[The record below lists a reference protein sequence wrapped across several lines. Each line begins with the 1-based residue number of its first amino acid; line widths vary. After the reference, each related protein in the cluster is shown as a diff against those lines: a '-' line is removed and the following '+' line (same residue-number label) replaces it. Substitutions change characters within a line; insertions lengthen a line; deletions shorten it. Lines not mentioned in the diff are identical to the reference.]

1 MGGDRALNV
10 LSQYSSLPVL
20 DIVLMLLDVSL
31 VAYMFYRL
39 FLLIRGT
46 RAVPLL
52 NGLFVLAVGYVV
64 SSLLRLT
71 TVRFLLDKV
80 LIGAAVAIPVIL
92 QPELR
97 RALEHIGRG
106 RLLPANRTNSEEEE
120 EEILAAI
127 DQVVRAVEV
136 LGRSKTGALIVLERE
151 TPIGEFIDTGVQLDA
166 RISAQLLTNLFVE
179 NTPLHDGAV
188 IIRGARIAAASCWLP
203 LAEARE
209 VAQELGSRHR
219 AGIGITEQ
227 SDALSIIVSEEV
239 GTISVAQ
246 GGRLQRKLDEKM
258 LAELLK
264 GQWRRKSRG
273 ARFWHWGN
281 TSS

>member
-1 MGGDRALNV
+1 ML
-10 LSQYSSLPVL
+10 
-20 DIVLMLLDVSL
+20 LMVLDVSL
-31 VAYMFYRL
+31 VAYLFYRV

-52 NGLFVLAVGYVV
+52 NGLFILALGYLMA
-64 SSLLRLT
+64 SFLRLH
-71 TVRFLLDKV
+71 TVRFLLDKI

-106 RLLPANRTNSEEEE
+106 RLLPTNRTSTEEAE
-120 EEILAAI
+120 EEILASI

-136 LGRSKTGALIVLERE
+136 LGRAKTGALIVLERE

-166 RISAQLLTNLFVE
+166 QISAQLLTNLFVE

-188 IIRGARIAAASCWLP
+188 ILRGARVAAASCWLP
-203 LAEARE
+203 LAEQRV

-227 SDALSIIVSEEV
+227 SDALSIIVSEET
-239 GTISVAQ
+239 GMISVAQ
-246 GGRLQRKLDEKM
+246 GGRLQRPLDEKM
-258 LAELLK
+258 LTDLLK
-264 GQWRRKSRG
+264 AQWLRRKGRG
-273 ARFWHWGN
+273 SRFWHWG

>member
-1 MGGDRALNV
+1 ML
-10 LSQYSSLPVL
+10 
-20 DIVLMLLDVSL
+20 LMVLDVSL
-31 VAYMFYRL
+31 VAYLFYRL

-52 NGLFVLAVGYVV
+52 NGLFILASGYAAA
-64 SSLLRLT
+64 SFLRLH
-71 TVRFLLDKV
+71 TVRFLLDKI

-97 RALEHIGRG
+97 RALEHLGRG
-106 RLLPANRTNSEEEE
+106 SFLSNRTSTEEEE
-120 EEILAAI
+120 EEVLGAI
-127 DQVVRAVEV
+127 DQIVRAVEV
-136 LGRSKTGALIVLERE
+136 LGRAKTGALIVLERE

-188 IIRGARIAAASCWLP
+188 IVRGARVAAASCWLP
-203 LAEARE
+203 LAEARV

-227 SDALSIIVSEEV
+227 SDALSIIVSEET

-246 GGRLQRKLDEKM
+246 GGKLQRPLDEKM
-258 LAELLK
+258 LTDLLK
-264 GQWRRKSRG
+264 SQWLRRKSRAKG
-273 ARFWHWGN
+273 FWHWG

>member
-1 MGGDRALNV
+1 MDML
-10 LSQYSSLPVL
+10 
-20 DIVLMLLDVSL
+20 LMVLDVSL
-31 VAYMFYRL
+31 VAYLFYRL

-52 NGLFVLAVGYVV
+52 NGLFILASGYLAA
-64 SSLLRLT
+64 SFLRLH
-71 TVRFLLDKV
+71 TVRFLLDKI

-97 RALEHIGRG
+97 RALEHLGRG
-106 RLLPANRTNSEEEE
+106 SFLPSNRTSSEEAE

-136 LGRSKTGALIVLERE
+136 LGRAKTGALIVLERE

-188 IIRGARIAAASCWLP
+188 ILRGARVAAASCWLP
-203 LAEARE
+203 LAEARV

-227 SDALSIIVSEEV
+227 SDALSIIVSEET
-239 GTISVAQ
+239 GMISVAQ
-246 GGRLQRKLDEKM
+246 GGRLQRPLDEKM
-258 LAELLK
+258 LTDLLK
-264 GQWRRKSRG
+264 AQWLRRKSRSN
-273 ARFWHWGN
+273 RFWHWG